1 MAAPAARGH
10 CPAAGHG
17 ASGRPRTAPAAS
29 ASNAANATYVAGGVH
44 ANERAIERASERA
57 TDRPHHPH
65 HHSACARRPR
75 PCSRHLRPARHGAG
89 HHTAAHRHDHG
100 AGRAAAHPGHA
111 QAVQVPEG
119 THGGRARHQPQ
130 DPVQPAQGLCGR
142 QKGRDGRRAR
152 LTPKLAGTL
161 LAALLAPSLQ
171 PRTSPWTPLLPAPTA
186 DDGVA
191 ALQALELPAQDIQRY
206 SDREMLAQID
216 EDLRQA
222 SPVAAVGQE
231 LNLVKAHQALAER
244 GYHWLVVR
252 VDNDEAARTAADA
265 LKAAGAER
273 AQLYGRF
280 IIEELIEHAAD
291 LPQVSESP
299 DRGLDAQTPSGHEAE
314 RAELRPA
321 SDQDTAPAKP

>member
-1 MAAPAARGH
+1 MDSSPPRAYGVFKPVGH
-10 CPAAGHG
+10 MVVSFP
-17 ASGRPRTAPAAS
+17 
-29 ASNAANATYVAGGVH
+29 
-44 ANERAIERASERA
+44 
-57 TDRPHHPH
+57 
-65 HHSACARRPR
+65 
-75 PCSRHLRPARHGAG
+75 
-89 HHTAAHRHDHG
+89 TAA
-100 AGRAAAHPGHA
+100 
-111 QAVQVPEG
+111 Q
-119 THGGRARHQPQ
+119 
-130 DPVQPAQGLCGR
+130 
-142 QKGRDGRRAR
+142 
-152 LTPKLAGTL
+152 
-161 LAALLAPSLQ
+161 
-171 PRTSPWTPLLPAPTA
+171 A

-191 ALQALELPAQDIQRY
+191 ALQALERPARDIRRY
-206 SDREMLAQID
+206 SDREMLAQIE

-314 RAELRPA
+314 RAKICPA
-321 SDQDTAPAKP
+321 SDQDTAPDKPRL

>member
-1 MAAPAARGH
+1 MDSSPPRAYGVFKPVGH
-10 CPAAGHG
+10 MVVSFP
-17 ASGRPRTAPAAS
+17 
-29 ASNAANATYVAGGVH
+29 
-44 ANERAIERASERA
+44 
-57 TDRPHHPH
+57 
-65 HHSACARRPR
+65 
-75 PCSRHLRPARHGAG
+75 
-89 HHTAAHRHDHG
+89 TAA
-100 AGRAAAHPGHA
+100 
-111 QAVQVPEG
+111 Q
-119 THGGRARHQPQ
+119 
-130 DPVQPAQGLCGR
+130 
-142 QKGRDGRRAR
+142 
-152 LTPKLAGTL
+152 
-161 LAALLAPSLQ
+161 
-171 PRTSPWTPLLPAPTA
+171 A

-191 ALQALELPAQDIQRY
+191 ALQALERPARDIRRY

-314 RAELRPA
+314 RAKIRPA
-321 SDQDTAPAKP
+321 SDQDTAPDKPRL

>member
-1 MAAPAARGH
+1 MDSSPPRAYGVFKPVGH
-10 CPAAGHG
+10 MVVSFP
-17 ASGRPRTAPAAS
+17 
-29 ASNAANATYVAGGVH
+29 
-44 ANERAIERASERA
+44 
-57 TDRPHHPH
+57 
-65 HHSACARRPR
+65 
-75 PCSRHLRPARHGAG
+75 
-89 HHTAAHRHDHG
+89 TAA
-100 AGRAAAHPGHA
+100 
-111 QAVQVPEG
+111 Q
-119 THGGRARHQPQ
+119 
-130 DPVQPAQGLCGR
+130 
-142 QKGRDGRRAR
+142 
-152 LTPKLAGTL
+152 
-161 LAALLAPSLQ
+161 
-171 PRTSPWTPLLPAPTA
+171 A

-191 ALQALELPAQDIQRY
+191 ALQALDLPAQDIQRY

-252 VDNDEAARTAADA
+252 VDSDEAARTAADA

-314 RAELRPA
+314 RAEIRPA
-321 SDQDTAPAKP
+321 ADQDTAPDKPRL

>member
-1 MAAPAARGH
+1 MDSSPPRAYGVFKPVGH
-10 CPAAGHG
+10 MVVSFP
-17 ASGRPRTAPAAS
+17 
-29 ASNAANATYVAGGVH
+29 
-44 ANERAIERASERA
+44 
-57 TDRPHHPH
+57 
-65 HHSACARRPR
+65 
-75 PCSRHLRPARHGAG
+75 
-89 HHTAAHRHDHG
+89 TAA
-100 AGRAAAHPGHA
+100 
-111 QAVQVPEG
+111 Q
-119 THGGRARHQPQ
+119 
-130 DPVQPAQGLCGR
+130 
-142 QKGRDGRRAR
+142 
-152 LTPKLAGTL
+152 
-161 LAALLAPSLQ
+161 
-171 PRTSPWTPLLPAPTA
+171 A

-191 ALQALELPAQDIQRY
+191 ALQALDLPAQDIQRY
-206 SDREMLAQID
+206 TDREMLAQID

-252 VDNDEAARTAADA
+252 VDNDDAARTAADA

-314 RAELRPA
+314 RAEIRPA
-321 SDQDTAPAKP
+321 ADQDTASDKPRL

>member
-1 MAAPAARGH
+1 MDSSPPRAYGVFKPVGH
-10 CPAAGHG
+10 MVVSFP
-17 ASGRPRTAPAAS
+17 
-29 ASNAANATYVAGGVH
+29 
-44 ANERAIERASERA
+44 
-57 TDRPHHPH
+57 
-65 HHSACARRPR
+65 
-75 PCSRHLRPARHGAG
+75 
-89 HHTAAHRHDHG
+89 TAA
-100 AGRAAAHPGHA
+100 
-111 QAVQVPEG
+111 Q
-119 THGGRARHQPQ
+119 
-130 DPVQPAQGLCGR
+130 
-142 QKGRDGRRAR
+142 
-152 LTPKLAGTL
+152 
-161 LAALLAPSLQ
+161 
-171 PRTSPWTPLLPAPTA
+171 A

-191 ALQALELPAQDIQRY
+191 ALQALERPARDIRRY
-206 SDREMLAQID
+206 SDREMLAQIE

-314 RAELRPA
+314 RAKIRPA
-321 SDQDTAPAKP
+321 SDQGTAPDKPRL

>member
-1 MAAPAARGH
+1 MDSSPPRAYGVFKPVGH
-10 CPAAGHG
+10 MVVSFP
-17 ASGRPRTAPAAS
+17 
-29 ASNAANATYVAGGVH
+29 
-44 ANERAIERASERA
+44 
-57 TDRPHHPH
+57 
-65 HHSACARRPR
+65 
-75 PCSRHLRPARHGAG
+75 
-89 HHTAAHRHDHG
+89 TAA
-100 AGRAAAHPGHA
+100 
-111 QAVQVPEG
+111 Q
-119 THGGRARHQPQ
+119 
-130 DPVQPAQGLCGR
+130 
-142 QKGRDGRRAR
+142 
-152 LTPKLAGTL
+152 
-161 LAALLAPSLQ
+161 
-171 PRTSPWTPLLPAPTA
+171 A

-191 ALQALELPAQDIQRY
+191 ALQALERPARDIRRY
-206 SDREMLAQID
+206 SDREMLAQIE

-314 RAELRPA
+314 RAKIRPA
-321 SDQDTAPAKP
+321 SDQDTAPDKPRL

>member
-1 MAAPAARGH
+1 MDSSPPRAYGVFKPVGH
-10 CPAAGHG
+10 MVVSFP
-17 ASGRPRTAPAAS
+17 
-29 ASNAANATYVAGGVH
+29 
-44 ANERAIERASERA
+44 
-57 TDRPHHPH
+57 
-65 HHSACARRPR
+65 
-75 PCSRHLRPARHGAG
+75 
-89 HHTAAHRHDHG
+89 TAA
-100 AGRAAAHPGHA
+100 
-111 QAVQVPEG
+111 Q
-119 THGGRARHQPQ
+119 
-130 DPVQPAQGLCGR
+130 
-142 QKGRDGRRAR
+142 
-152 LTPKLAGTL
+152 
-161 LAALLAPSLQ
+161 
-171 PRTSPWTPLLPAPTA
+171 A

-191 ALQALELPAQDIQRY
+191 ALQALDLPAQDIQRY

-299 DRGLDAQTPSGHEAE
+299 DRGLDAQTPSGHEGE
-314 RAELRPA
+314 RAEIRPA
-321 SDQDTAPAKP
+321 SERDAAPARPRP